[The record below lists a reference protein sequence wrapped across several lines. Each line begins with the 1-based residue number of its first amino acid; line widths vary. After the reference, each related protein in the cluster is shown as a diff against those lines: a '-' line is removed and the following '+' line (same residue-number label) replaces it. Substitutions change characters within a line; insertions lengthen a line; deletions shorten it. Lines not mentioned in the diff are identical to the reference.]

1 MGVEKNAKTVI
12 MYSAAISACQ
22 KGQQLELAFGLL
34 AEMAVAKVHKHSITC
49 HAAIKSCQKRQR
61 WQLALAAWSCSE
73 RCQSLRTGICVQ
85 FRWKG
90 KLLTVVRMCCVV
102 HPVFEAALM
111 LARRGSSGHCP

>member
-34 AEMAVAKVHKHSITC
+34 AEMAVAKVHKHSITG

-61 WQLALAAWSCSE
+61 WQLALAACPGSLELLREVSE
-73 RCQSLRTGICVQ
+73 LSDQYLRQ
-85 FRWKG
+85 LR
-90 KLLTVVRMCCVV
+90 
-102 HPVFEAALM
+102 
-111 LARRGSSGHCP
+111 